1 MRELDNKELNIV
13 GGAGDPL
20 TDPNS
25 QIMRQIMAGAAQIP
39 VMFRSQ
45 KFRWGQH
52 GTVVK
57 VKSCLGYKGQP
68 AWRVR
73 LLPGS

>member
-25 QIMRQIMAGAAQIP
+25 QIMRQIMG
-39 VMFRSQ
+39 
-45 KFRWGQH
+45 WCC
-52 GTVVK
+52 TDT
-57 VKSCLGYKGQP
+57 C
-68 AWRVR
+68 
-73 LLPGS
+73 

>member
-39 VMFRSQ
+39 VN
-45 KFRWGQH
+45 
-52 GTVVK
+52 VPIPK
-57 VKSCLGYKGQP
+57 VPMGPTWNGSKG
-68 AWRVR
+68 
-73 LLPGS
+73 

>member
-39 VMFRSQ
+39 V
-45 KFRWGQH
+45 
-52 GTVVK
+52 K
-57 VKSCLGYKGQP
+57 VPMGPTWNGSKG
-68 AWRVR
+68 
-73 LLPGS
+73 

>member
-39 VMFRSQ
+39 VN
-45 KFRWGQH
+45 
-52 GTVVK
+52 VPIPNVPIPK
-57 VKSCLGYKGQP
+57 VPMGPTWNGSKG
-68 AWRVR
+68 
-73 LLPGS
+73 